1 MKNGNLLLLA
11 IVSVIVL
18 FVGLGGVPL
27 LDPDEP
33 VYAQTPKEMLV
44 AGDLLSPR
52 IYGEYWYDKPPMF
65 YWLVAGAF
73 KLFGVNS
80 FAARVPSAL
89 MGLGCIFYLYF
100 TVKRHLDESAA
111 FWSAM
116 VMVTSL
122 GFFYIAKA
130 AVTDMTLT
138 FFLTV
143 AFLSMFEKRYWLTA
157 FAAGLAVVTKGPI
170 GLLFPGAIL
179 TLYSLMSGEWK
190 SRWNG
195 KLLCAFSL
203 FFAVALPWY
212 GYMIQHH
219 GNAFIDTFIGFHN
232 ITRFTSPEHPET
244 NRWFFYFPVLL
255 IGLFPWAALLPR
267 GIYDVFIKRHG
278 REQTFLLYVFLWF
291 VFIFVFFTA
300 SSTKLVSY
308 ILPLYPA
315 AAILIGAAIS
325 RLNSSWREKT
335 RAWEWLIGGLL
346 LTGLFGAG
354 CFWGIGFMPEIKM
367 GAIGAIV
374 VFALGGCWFAI
385 AAWKRA
391 WSQAALSQVAMSTVF
406 SLVLIL
412 QLFPAVA
419 PKFASNQLAVS
430 IQEQYD
436 QVSPLYIVKFLR
448 PGVSFYSD
456 LYGIEMNNKKIEET
470 IAATTGKTYFVMHE
484 YEFKKL
490 SPQITERLVLLTQ
503 HEDKM
508 LLLRPQ

>member
-1 MKNGNLLLLA
+1 MRNWNLLLLT

-18 FVGLGGVPL
+18 FVGLGNVPL

-33 VYAQTPKEMLV
+33 VYAQTPKEMLA

-52 IYGEYWYDKPPMF
+52 IYGEYWYDKPPMY

-73 KLFGVNS
+73 KLFGVNA
-80 FAARVPSAL
+80 FAARFPSVV

-100 TVKRHLDESAA
+100 VVKRHLNDRAA

-138 FFLTV
+138 FFLTI

-170 GLLFPGAIL
+170 GLLFPGAVL

-190 SRWNG
+190 SRWNS
-195 KLLCAFSL
+195 KLLYVFPL
-203 FFAVALPWY
+203 FFVVALPWY
-212 GYMIQHH
+212 AYMIQQH
-219 GNAFIDTFIGFHN
+219 GNAFIDTFLGFHN
-232 ITRFTSPEHPET
+232 ITRFTSPEHPGT

-255 IGLFPWAALLPR
+255 IGLFPWTALLPR
-267 GIYDVFIKRHG
+267 AIYDIFTKRHG
-278 REQTFLLYVFLWF
+278 REQAFLLYAFLWF
-291 VFIFVFFTA
+291 LFIFAFFTA

-315 AAILIGAAIS
+315 AAILIGAAIE
-325 RLNSSWREKT
+325 RLASTWREKT
-335 RAWEWLIGGLL
+335 RAWEWLLGGTL

-354 CFWGIGFMPEIKM
+354 CFWGIRFMPEIRT
-367 GAIGAIV
+367 GAITAIV
-374 VFALGGCWFAI
+374 VFALGGSCLVI
-385 AAWKRA
+385 AAWKRL
-391 WSQAALSQVAMSTVF
+391 WSQAAWSQLLMGTAF
-406 SLVLIL
+406 SLVFIL
-412 QLFPAVA
+412 QLLPAVA
-419 PKFASNQLAVS
+419 PRFASDQLAETL
-430 IQEQYD
+430 QQQYD
-436 QVSPLYIVKFLR
+436 QISPLYVVKFLR
-448 PGVSFYSD
+448 PGISFYSGI
-456 LYGIEMNNKKIEET
+456 YGIELNKDKIEET
-470 IAATTGKTYFVMHE
+470 MTATTGKAYFLMHE
-484 YEFKKL
+484 GEFKRL
-490 SPQITERLVLLTQ
+490 SPQTAGALTLLAKYD
-503 HEDKM
+503 EKM